1 MPHSEPGGTVSV
13 TENQRHQ
20 IFQYFIEVMGE
31 ERAAIM
37 MDLLPPV
44 GWGDIV
50 TRADLHGELALLRGE
65 MAELRAGLSGEMAA
79 LRAGVPGVRT
89 VLRTSCCCR
98 CGAVS
103 SGVSRA
109 MPQWTRLLT
118 REMIGLIGGMMRVR
132 V

>member
-65 MAELRAGLSGEMAA
+65 MAELRAGLSGEMAE
-79 LRAGVPGVRT
+79 LRAGVSGERP
-89 VLRTSCCCR
+89 VLC
-98 CGAVS
+98 A
-103 SGVSRA
+103 GVSGWISELRG
-109 MPQWTRLLT
+109 
-118 REMIGLIGGMMRVR
+118 GLVGEITE
-132 V
+132 

>member
-65 MAELRAGLSGEMAA
+65 MAELRAGLSGEVAE
-79 LRAGVPGVRT
+79 LRAGGTGEIGELGAVGCGDAGEMVSGWTGVR
-89 VLRTSCCCR
+89 
-98 CGAVS
+98 
-103 SGVSRA
+103 
-109 MPQWTRLLT
+109 Q
-118 REMIGLIGGMMRVR
+118 
-132 V
+132 

>member
-65 MAELRAGLSGEMAA
+65 MTELRAGLSGEMAE
-79 LRAGVPGVRT
+79 LRAGVSGEMAE
-89 VLRTSCCCR
+89 LR
-98 CGAVS
+98 A
-103 SGVSRA
+103 GVSGGIGELRA
-109 MPQWTRLLT
+109 GVDRKSTRLNARHT
-118 REMIGLIGGMMRVR
+118 YENRMPCVA
-132 V
+132 

>member
-65 MAELRAGLSGEMAA
+65 MAELRAGLSGEMAE
-79 LRAGVPGVRT
+79 LRAGVSGEMT
-89 VLRTSCCCR
+89 ELR
-98 CGAVS
+98 A
-103 SGVSRA
+103 GVSGEIGELRA
-109 MPQWTRLLT
+109 GVSGEKNGRAPVLT
-118 REMIGLIGGMMRVR
+118 PVTHAP
-132 V
+132 

>member
-1 MPHSEPGGTVSV
+1 MPHSEPGGTGSV
-13 TENQRHQ
+13 TENQRHH

-65 MAELRAGLSGEMAA
+65 MAELRAGLSGEMAE
-79 LRAGVPGVRT
+79 LRAGVSGEMT
-89 VLRTSCCCR
+89 ELR
-98 CGAVS
+98 A
-103 SGVSRA
+103 GVSGEIGELRA
-109 MPQWTRLLT
+109 
-118 REMIGLIGGMMRVR
+118 EIGRAHV
-132 V
+132 